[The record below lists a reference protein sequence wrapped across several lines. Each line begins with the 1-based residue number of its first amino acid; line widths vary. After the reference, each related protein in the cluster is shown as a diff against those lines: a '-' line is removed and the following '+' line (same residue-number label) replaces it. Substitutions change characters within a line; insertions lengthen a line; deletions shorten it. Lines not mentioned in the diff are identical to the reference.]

1 MTDASQRDSA
11 ESTAP
16 ESADLA
22 ETPTDR
28 HDAFGQRVRAF
39 RRSRG
44 LTQADLAAGAHLDR
58 KTINRIENSQYS
70 PSLSSVFAIAEALE
84 VEPRDLL

>member
-1 MTDASQRDSA
+1 MNDAPHLTNA
-11 ESTAP
+11 ESTEP
-16 ESADLA
+16 ETTDRAT
-22 ETPTDR
+22 TPTDR

-44 LTQADLAAGAHLDR
+44 LTQADLAADAHLDR

-84 VEPRDLL
+84 VEPRELL